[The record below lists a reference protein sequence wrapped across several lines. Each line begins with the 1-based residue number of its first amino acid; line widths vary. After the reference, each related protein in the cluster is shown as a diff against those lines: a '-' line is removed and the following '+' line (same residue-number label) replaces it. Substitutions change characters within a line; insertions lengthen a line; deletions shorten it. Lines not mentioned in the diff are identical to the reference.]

1 MSGDFGFW
9 ILDFGL
15 GNPDPR
21 SAADEAAERRGGP
34 RGETSSVA
42 VRKSKIQNPKSKI
55 PSGFTL
61 AELIVATTV
70 LTVVMTAVYTAF
82 GSTIRA
88 WRVGESQLHV
98 FQDART
104 ALSVMSH
111 ELGCVLG
118 GTEHLFQGG
127 DDEFEFFT
135 VTPPMNV
142 DKGEGPRVMWVQY
155 RFNRTGHTLVRQEAL
170 VTDPLPL
177 APRGED
183 EVDHSRIKMGR
194 KYKFEIARNV
204 RDFAVTYYWI
214 PPVKTKPGE
223 PPPQWV
229 PPVTLKR
236 SEEGWGLPQGIRVDL
251 TIQDDTA
258 TGKETTFT
266 LATAF
271 RGPTTPYNEHKI
283 GGAEEFE

>member
-1 MSGDFGFW
+1 MTGDFGFW
-9 ILDFGL
+9 ILDFGFWVPEIRL
-15 GNPDPR
+15 SGAWPAACCARPR
-21 SAADEAAERRGGP
+21 S
-34 RGETSSVA
+34 
-42 VRKSKIQNPKSKI
+42 RKPQSGTRKPEIQNPESRI
-55 PSGFTL
+55 PTGFTL

-111 ELGCVLG
+111 ELGCLLG
-118 GTEHLFQGG
+118 GTQHLFQGE
-127 DDEFEFFT
+127 DDEVEFFT

-142 DKGEGPRVMWVQY
+142 DKGEGPRVMWVRY
-155 RFNRTGHTLVRQEAL
+155 RFNRTGHTLVREEAL
-170 VTDPLPL
+170 VTDPLPM
-177 APRGED
+177 APRGSG
-183 EVDHSRIKMGR
+183 EVDPSRIKMGR
-194 KYKFEIARNV
+194 KYKFEIALNV
-204 RDFAVTYYWI
+204 RDLAFSYYWI
-214 PPVKTKPGE
+214 PPVETKPNE

-229 PPVTLKR
+229 APVILER
-236 SEEGWGLPQGIRVDL
+236 SEEGWGLPQGLRVDL

-258 TGKETTFT
+258 TGEETTFS

-271 RGPTTPYNEHKI
+271 RGPTTPYNENKI
-283 GGAEEFE
+283 GSPGELE

>member
-1 MSGDFGFW
+1 M
-9 ILDFGL
+9 
-15 GNPDPR
+15 
-21 SAADEAAERRGGP
+21 A
-34 RGETSSVA
+34 
-42 VRKSKIQNPKSKI
+42 
-55 PSGFTL
+55 SGFTL

-98 FQDART
+98 YQDART

-111 ELGCVLG
+111 ELGCLLG
-118 GTEHLFQGG
+118 GTQHLFQGK
-127 DDEFEFFT
+127 DDEIEFFT

-142 DKGEGPRVMWVQY
+142 DKGEGPRVMWVRY

-177 APRGED
+177 APRGNQD
-183 EVDHSRIKMGR
+183 IDPSRIKMGR
-194 KYKFEIARNV
+194 KYKFEIGRNV
-204 RDFAVTYYWI
+204 RDFAVSYYWI
-214 PPVKTKPGE
+214 PPVKTKPNE
-223 PPPQWV
+223 PPPEWV
-229 PPVTLKR
+229 APVVLDR

-258 TGKETTFT
+258 TGKETTFS

>member
-1 MSGDFGFW
+1 MNGDFR
-9 ILDFGL
+9 L

-21 SAADEAAERRGGP
+21 SVADEAAERRGETP
-34 RGETSSVA
+34 RAA
-42 VRKSKIQNPKSKI
+42 VRKSKIQNPKSKMAR
-55 PSGFTL
+55 GFTL

-98 FQDART
+98 YQDART

-111 ELGCVLG
+111 ELGCLLG
-118 GTEHLFQGG
+118 GTQHLFQGE
-127 DDEFEFFT
+127 DDEIQFFT

-142 DKGEGPRVMWVQY
+142 DKGEGPRVMWVRY

-177 APRGED
+177 APRGNE
-183 EVDHSRIKMGR
+183 EIAPSRIKMGR
-194 KYKFEIARNV
+194 KYKFEIGRNV
-204 RDFAVTYYWI
+204 RDFAVSYYWI
-214 PPVKTKPGE
+214 PPVETKPDE
-223 PPPQWV
+223 PPPEWV
-229 PPVTLKR
+229 APVILER

-258 TGKETTFT
+258 TGEETTFS

-271 RGPTTPYNEHKI
+271 RGPTTPYDENKI
-283 GGAEEFE
+283 GGAEELE

>member
-9 ILDFGL
+9 ILDFGFWIPPFRL
-15 GNPDPR
+15 SRARPADCCARPQPR
-21 SAADEAAERRGGP
+21 EAQTG
-34 RGETSSVA
+34 T
-42 VRKSKIQNPKSKI
+42 RKSKIQNPKSKI
-55 PSGFTL
+55 PTGFTL

-98 FQDART
+98 YQDART

-111 ELGCVLG
+111 ELGCLLG
-118 GTEHLFQGG
+118 GTQHLFQGQ
-127 DDEFEFFT
+127 DDEIEFFT

-177 APRGED
+177 APRDGD

-194 KYKFEIARNV
+194 KYKFEIAQNV

-214 PPVKTKPGE
+214 PPIKIRANE

-229 PPVTLKR
+229 APVILQR

-251 TIQDDTA
+251 TIQDDMA
-258 TGKETTFT
+258 TGEETTFS

-271 RGPTTPYNEHKI
+271 RGPTTPYNENKI
-283 GGAEEFE
+283 GAAEGLE